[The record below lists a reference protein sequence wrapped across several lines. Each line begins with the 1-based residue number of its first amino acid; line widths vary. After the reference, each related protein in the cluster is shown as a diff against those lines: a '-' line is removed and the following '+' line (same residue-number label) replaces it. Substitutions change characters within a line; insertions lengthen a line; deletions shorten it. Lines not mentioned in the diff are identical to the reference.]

1 MTRQTT
7 PRRRRTAP
15 VAITPRAVLLAGLGA
30 ASLARKQAIRQLADA
45 AANAEALRARADA
58 AAVEAGRKV
67 AKLRKQAAG
76 FAAQA
81 EAEFE
86 ARFLKPKRSPRR
98 TTRPAAKRARK
109 RA

>member
-1 MTRQTT
+1 MTRQTS
-7 PRRRRTAP
+7 PRRRRPAP
-15 VAITPRAVLLAGLGA
+15 VALTPRAVLLAGLGA
-30 ASLARKQAIRQLADA
+30 ASLARKQAIKQIADA
-45 AANAEALRARADA
+45 AAL
-58 AAVEAGRKV
+58 EAGRKV

-98 TTRPAAKRARK
+98 PARPAAKRARK

>member
-1 MTRQTT
+1 MTRQTS
-7 PRRRRTAP
+7 PRRRRPAP
-15 VAITPRAVLLAGLGA
+15 VALSPRAVLLAGLGA
-30 ASLARKQAIRQLADA
+30 ASLARKQALRQLADA

-58 AAVEAGRKV
+58 AAVEAGRQV
-67 AKLRKQAAG
+67 ARLRKQAAG

-98 TTRPAAKRARK
+98 SAAKRARK